1 MVAIKKENE
10 MSIIVTG
17 AAMGI
22 GEAVAL
28 KSAAEGKKLVLIDR
42 AEEELKTLKEKII
55 SEGGDVEIIIGSV
68 VDPDVAERAVEVALS
83 RFGRIDGLSHNA
95 GIQRYGSALTTTD
108 ELWDEVIN
116 INLKSAFIL
125 SRAVLPELIKTKGAI
140 VMMASVQGLATQ
152 NDVAAYTTS
161 KHGLIGLTKSIAI
174 DFAKYNV
181 RANAVAPGSV
191 DTPMLRNAVALSDAP
206 EKVMNTINAMH
217 PLGRSAKASEVAE
230 LVCFLLSGR
239 ASFIT
244 GEVVKVDGGLLT
256 QIAGSPTDD

>member
-1 MVAIKKENE
+1 
-10 MSIIVTG
+10 MSIIITG

-28 KSAAEGKKLVLIDR
+28 QLTLEGKKLVLIDR
-42 AEEELKTLKEKII
+42 AEAELQALKEKII
-55 SEGGDVEIIIGSV
+55 DQGGNVEIIIGSV
-68 VDPDVAERAVEVALS
+68 DDPKVAECAVEVALA
-83 RFGRIDGLSHNA
+83 RFGHIDGFSHNA
-95 GIQRYGSALTTTD
+95 GIQRYGTALSTTD
-108 ELWDEVIN
+108 DLWDEVIN

-125 SRAVLPELIKTKGAI
+125 SRAVLPELIKTQGAI

-152 NDVAAYTTS
+152 SDVAAYTTS

-191 DTPMLRNAVALSDAP
+191 DTPMLRNALALAEEP

-217 PLGRSAKASEVAE
+217 PLGRSAKAAEVAE
-230 LVCFLLSGR
+230 LVCFLLSDR

-244 GEVVKVDGGLLT
+244 GEVVKIDGGLLT
-256 QIAGSPTDD
+256 QIAGSPSDD

>member
-1 MVAIKKENE
+1 